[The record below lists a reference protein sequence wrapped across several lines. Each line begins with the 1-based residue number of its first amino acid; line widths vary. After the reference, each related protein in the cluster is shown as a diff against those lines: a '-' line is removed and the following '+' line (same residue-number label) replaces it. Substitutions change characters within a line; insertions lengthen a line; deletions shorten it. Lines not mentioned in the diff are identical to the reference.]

1 MENFALIVAGG
12 SGTRMGHQLPK
23 QFLEVAG
30 KPVLMHTMTIFGDF
44 DPAMQLFLVLPES
57 YHALWQ
63 ELCLN
68 YGFHLSH
75 RVVSGGNTRFASV
88 KNGLE
93 AISSEGI
100 VFIHDGVRPLVSSDT
115 LSRCLET
122 ATLFGNAIPV
132 VPVSESVR
140 RMEGNTTSRANQ
152 TGDTFAGDSMGR
164 DMRIGNAIAGDST
177 KRDSSAGIA
186 KAGELSHPIDR
197 TGLVLIQ
204 TPQTFRLSL
213 IREAYQQKYTPEF
226 TDDASVLEKTG
237 ETIRLVEGNR
247 HNIKITWPEDL
258 LLADT
263 LLKNRF

>member
-30 KPVLMHTMTIFGDF
+30 KPVLMHTMTIFSDF

-75 RVVSGGNTRFASV
+75 RVVSGGDTRFASV

-152 TGDTFAGDSMGR
+152 TGDTF
-164 DMRIGNAIAGDST
+164 
-177 KRDSSAGIA
+177 
-186 KAGELSHPIDR
+186 AGELSHPIDR